1 MFWTSCLGRSFSCAR
16 FFIFSCIA
24 AIEKAVSIEHRET
37 GQAERCPLEGLA
49 WMTDREEENETSVFR
64 SCPGGH
70 HLRYA
75 QRAAGEQVEIGEAMM
90 NEKVK
95 PAVIS
100 VMVSLLVLFGS
111 TAMAGGE
118 STQDGDRSGESCPYQ
133 EVGNVQGS
141 EIRFLEDTYDFG
153 QIPVDRM
160 VSHNF
165 RFQNVGTAP
174 LSLAPH
180 VTSKAIEGC

>member
-1 MFWTSCLGRSFSCAR
+1 MFWTSCLGHSFSCAR
-16 FFIFSCIA
+16 FFIFTCIA
-24 AIEKAVSIEHRET
+24 ATGKEVSTEHKEKRE
-37 GQAERCPLEGLA
+37 AERCPREGLA
-49 WMTDREEENETSVFR
+49 WMTDREEENETSVFC
-64 SCPGGH
+64 SCPGAH

-75 QRAAGEQVEIGEAMM
+75 TPVADEQVEEGEATM
-90 NEKVK
+90 NRKMK
-95 PAVIS
+95 PAGIF

-118 STQDGDRSGESCPYQ
+118 RTQDDDLSGGSCPYQ
-133 EVGNVQGS
+133 EVENVQGS
-141 EIRFLEDTYDFG
+141 KIRFLEDTYDFG

-160 VSHNF
+160 ISHNF